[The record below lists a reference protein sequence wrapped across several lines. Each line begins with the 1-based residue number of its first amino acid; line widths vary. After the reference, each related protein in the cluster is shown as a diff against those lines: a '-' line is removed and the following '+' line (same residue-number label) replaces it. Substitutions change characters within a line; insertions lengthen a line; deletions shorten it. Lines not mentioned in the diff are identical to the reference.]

1 MKKIKVALIG
11 TGNWSLQ
18 HCRILSQ
25 HPQIEFCGILGRNK
39 ERTQKRAKMFDVPY
53 YLDFKELLK
62 YQKPDLVNISL
73 PNEHHYDMTMKV
85 IKSDCHLFVEKPFV
99 FKMNEANNL
108 LNEAK
113 KRNLF
118 FGINFNWHYST
129 PVKKAFDAIKKNKL
143 GEINFITWRFGG
155 QGGGKAL
162 DPFGNLIE
170 TQCHG
175 FDMLEYLNGPISSIH
190 SFMTDKTKKGFST
203 FVVSMKFKNNA
214 VGSLLGSYDT
224 SYAYPNTHYV
234 EINGSK
240 GRILIEDQVKKYTF
254 NNKDSENAEVWQA
267 GFFNDY
273 EREFLRTFDEHYNN
287 VIKNFLKGMQPPIHA
302 SAGKRALQLALASIK
317 AMQTNKTVNV
327 KE

>member
-1 MKKIKVALIG
+1 
-11 TGNWSLQ
+11 
-18 HCRILSQ
+18 
-25 HPQIEFCGILGRNK
+25 
-39 ERTQKRAKMFDVPY
+39 
-53 YLDFKELLK
+53 
-62 YQKPDLVNISL
+62 
-73 PNEHHYDMTMKV
+73 
-85 IKSDCHLFVEKPFV
+85 
-99 FKMNEANNL
+99 
-108 LNEAK
+108 
-113 KRNLF
+113 
-118 FGINFNWHYST
+118 
-129 PVKKAFDAIKKNKL
+129 
-143 GEINFITWRFGG
+143 
-155 QGGGKAL
+155 
-162 DPFGNLIE
+162 
-170 TQCHG
+170 
-175 FDMLEYLNGPISSIH
+175 
-190 SFMTDKTKKGFST
+190 
-203 FVVSMKFKNNA
+203 MKFKNNA